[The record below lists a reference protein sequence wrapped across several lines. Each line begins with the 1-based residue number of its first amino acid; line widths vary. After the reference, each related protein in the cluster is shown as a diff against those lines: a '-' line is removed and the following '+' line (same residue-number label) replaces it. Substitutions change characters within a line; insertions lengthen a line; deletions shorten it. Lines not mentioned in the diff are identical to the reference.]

1 MTKFELIKMNQTLL
15 TTLVENKISPKEVQN
30 IKIFEEYREMKAKKH
45 KVGYIVVFLT
55 GKYALSEST
64 IYTLIRRMAERVKL

>member
-30 IKIFEEYREMKAKKH
+30 IKIFEEYREMKAKKY
-45 KVGYIVVFLT
+45 KVGYIIVFLT
-55 GKYALSEST
+55 EKYSLTESA
-64 IYTLIRRMAERVKL
+64 IYKLIKRMAERVKL

>member
-30 IKIFEEYREMKAKKH
+30 IKIFEEYREMKTKKH
-45 KVGYIVVFLT
+45 KVGYIIVFLT
-55 GKYALSEST
+55 EKYALSESA